1 MISLQKILDLSPSQI
16 YPGHGPIIQVQ
27 TGHGPIIQVQTGHGP
42 IIQVQTGHGPI
53 IQVQTGGW
61 GVIYI
66 MLLSKYLSTGWP
78 EKNNIRTNE
87 YLH

>member
-16 YPGHGPIIQVQ
+16 YP
-27 TGHGPIIQVQTGHGP
+27 
-42 IIQVQTGHGPI
+42 GHGPI

-78 EKNNIRTNE
+78 EKNNIGTNE
-87 YLH
+87 YCIDYIYQLLNASNWDFFKYENFRID